1 MNILLNNK
9 IIGESKV
16 SSELQKAANI
26 PFDSIFNS
34 TFEAN
39 AFLTS
44 IIDLTTL
51 EGSDNT
57 ERIIQLCA
65 KAEDL
70 KAKYQKSIGAICVYP
85 TMAAEV
91 RNALGNESTHIACV
105 SGAFPSGQS
114 PLDIRIMETKYAIQN
129 GANEIDMVISRGKFL
144 ENDYEFVFNEVN
156 AFRVACGKDVHLK
169 VILETGELKNNEN
182 IHKASMIA
190 MQAGADFIKT
200 STGKIPVGATLESMA
215 VMLLAIKEF
224 YTGTGKKIGIKPA
237 GGISNI
243 ATAQEY
249 IKLVYSIL
257 GNEWLT
263 PELFRIGASRLAD
276 ELLTSE

>member
-1 MNILLNNK
+1 MQINPLLV
-9 IIGESKV
+9 ET
-16 SSELQKAANI
+16 ELQKATNI
-26 PFDSIFNS
+26 SIDSIFNS

-57 ERIIQLCA
+57 ERIVQLCA
-65 KAEDL
+65 KAKEL
-70 KAKYQKSIGAICVYP
+70 KAKYHTSVGAICVYP
-85 TMAAEV
+85 TMASEV
-91 RNALGNESTHIACV
+91 RNELGNEPTHIACV

-114 PLDIRIMETKYAIQN
+114 PLDIRILETKFAIEN

-144 ENDYEFVFNEVN
+144 ENDYEYVFNEVN
-156 AFRVACGKDVHLK
+156 AFRVACGLNIHLK
-169 VILETGELKNNEN
+169 VILETGELKGINN
-182 IHKASMIA
+182 IYKASMIA

-224 YTGTGKKIGIKPA
+224 YAATGKKIGIKPA

-243 ATAQEY
+243 ASAQEY

-257 GNEWLT
+257 GKEWLT

-276 ELLTSE
+276 ELLTSEE

>member
-70 KAKYQKSIGAICVYP
+70 KAKYKKSIGAICVYP

-91 RNALGNESTHIACV
+91 RNALVNESTHSACV

-144 ENDYEFVFNEVN
+144 ENDYEYVFNEVN
-156 AFRVACGKDVHLK
+156 AFRVACGNDVHLK